1 MESKL
6 KMLTREETSELLN
19 THRDTVSMLCEVK
32 ILHPIKIGKCYMFS
46 QEDIQ
51 NFQREYGGLDVS
63 NKLKALESKKTVEAR
78 YEH

>member
-1 MESKL
+1 MNHL
-6 KMLTREETSELLN
+6 KMITREEVSSILN
-19 THRDTVSMLCEVK
+19 THKDTVSMLCEVK

-51 NFQREYGGLDVS
+51 RFQRDYRGLDVS
-63 NKLKALESKKTVEAR
+63 NKLKALKSKEIVEAR